1 MMRGAVIDSASEPAS
16 LWMPD
21 ADPDAAGITRR
32 RFEYTSR
39 GDRVPGVLLLPKG
52 PGPFPLVLLQHGAGG
67 SKDAPYLDPVRRP
80 WAERGLAVASIDFP
94 LHGERS
100 SAKLTEQL
108 LATLAARSAN
118 ASGLAVFEEFARQ
131 AVTDL
136 ARALDA
142 LAPLPAI
149 DAARIGYAAFSLGA
163 ILGSLFVPYDER
175 VLAAAMAVGGAGI
188 GPPTLDPVAHI
199 GRFAP
204 RPLLFVN
211 ATRDERIP
219 RAAAEAL
226 HGAALDPKEVLWF
239 DAGHADLPGRAV
251 KAMWTF
257 LATHLGVA

>member
-1 MMRGAVIDSASEPAS
+1 MIEAAREAPS

-21 ADPDAAGITRR
+21 ATSPDTAGVARR

-39 GDRVPGVLLLPKG
+39 GDRVPGVLLLPSG
-52 PGPFPLVLLQHGAGG
+52 RGPFPLVLLQHGAGG

-100 SAKLTEQL
+100 SPKLTEQL
-108 LATLAARSAN
+108 FAALATRGAN
-118 ASGLAVFEEFARQ
+118 APGLALFEEFARQ

-142 LAPLPAI
+142 LATLPEI
-149 DAARIGYAAFSLGA
+149 DAGRIGYAAFSLGA
-163 ILGSLFVPYDER
+163 MVGSLFVPYDDR
-175 VLAAAMAVGGAGI
+175 VRAAAMAVGGAGI
-188 GPPTLDPVAHI
+188 GPPSIDPVAHI
-199 GRFAP
+199 GGFSP

-219 RAAAEAL
+219 RTAAEAL
-226 HGAALDPKEVLWF
+226 HGAARDPKEVLWF
-239 DAGHADLPGRAV
+239 DAGHADLPGRAI

>member
-1 MMRGAVIDSASEPAS
+1 MLPAVIDREAPS

-21 ADPDAAGITRR
+21 AAPADAAGVTRR

-39 GDRVPGVLLLPKG
+39 GDRVPGVLLLPEG
-52 PGPFPLVLLQHGAGG
+52 RGPFPLVLLQHGAGG
-67 SKDAPYLDPVRRP
+67 SKDAPYLEPVRRP

-108 LATLAARSAN
+108 LAALAARGAPTPSFA
-118 ASGLAVFEEFARQ
+118 LFEEFAQQ

-142 LAPLPAI
+142 LATLPEI
-149 DAARIGYAAFSLGA
+149 DAGRIGYAAFSLGA
-163 ILGSLFVPYDER
+163 MLGSLFVPYDDR
-175 VLAAAMAVGGAGI
+175 VRAAALAVGGAGI
-188 GPPTLDPVAHI
+188 GPPTVDPVAHI
-199 GRFAP
+199 GAFAP

-211 ATRDERIP
+211 ALRDERIP
-219 RAAAEAL
+219 RTAAEAL
-226 HGAALDPKEVLWF
+226 HGAARDPKEVLWF
-239 DAGHADLPGRAV
+239 DVGHADLPGRAI